1 MLEILYQDSL
11 KGRVKES
18 NQDAYLVKPFD
29 NGDMLLAVADGM
41 GGGVMGAELAKR
53 AMEFLETLFDE
64 ETDYPL
70 QKLKQ
75 AIFVI
80 NDELNVMLD
89 GQKGGT
95 TLCVIYYRQGKI
107 FYINIGDSRVWL
119 YRKEEIINLT
129 LDQNMYEYKRLNNI
143 YTDDEDKRLIHRIL
157 GISSNFEIEEIL
169 KNDEW
174 SAFGYFELREGD
186 ILILSSDGFHDYMGS
201 ENFSFVDGEAKAI
214 SSEQFENIFAYIEEY
229 SNDNITAIIAKET
242 L

>member
-11 KGRVKES
+11 KGRVKEN
-18 NQDAYLVKPFD
+18 NQDAYLIKSFE

-41 GGGVMGAELAKR
+41 GGGVMGEELAKR
-53 AMEFLETLFDE
+53 SMEILETLFE
-64 ETDYPL
+64 EKTDYPL

-75 AIFVI
+75 AIFVV

-89 GQKGGT
+89 GKKGGT
-95 TLCVIYYRQGKI
+95 TLCVVYYSQGKI

-119 YRKEEIINLT
+119 CREKEIINLT
-129 LDQNMYEYKRLNNI
+129 LDQNIYEYKQLNNI
-143 YTDDEDKRLIHRIL
+143 YTDDEDKRLIYKIL

-169 KNDEW
+169 KSDEW
-174 SAFGYFELREGD
+174 SAFGSFELEED
-186 ILILSSDGFHDYMGS
+186 DVLILSSDGFHDYID
-201 ENFSFVDGEAKAI
+201 ETKAI
-214 SSEQFENIFAYIEEY
+214 GSEQFENIFAYVEEH